1 MLSKIGQNIKSLIV
15 FIVLAALAIAVL
27 SQFNYDIIE
36 FVVWCWKH
44 IVDWVIRLAG
54 YFVSLPVFRA
64 FFKA

>member
-36 FVVWCWKH
+36 FFVWCWKH